1 VLNPSRADGRLRG
14 RVRGSLSAAVL
25 ILAASAPLGAQ
36 RTPDLR
42 ALDAYVA
49 QARAD
54 WRVPGLAVAV
64 VKDGRIVF
72 EKGYGTRHRFEGGAV
87 DEHTLFAIASNTKAF
102 TSAAIAMLVDEGKLR
117 WDTHVTDVLPWFQ
130 ARDPYVTREM
140 RVRDL
145 LSHRSGFGTFSG
157 DLLWYGTAYPAD
169 QVVRRLR
176 HLEPATGFREGYR
189 YNNLMFITAGEVIR
203 AVSGMPWDAFV
214 RTRILEPV
222 GMTAT
227 VTSVAQLRGKTN
239 VATPHGV
246 KADTV
251 RPFPWQPWDA
261 MGSAGA
267 IISSAHDMARWLTLQ
282 LGRGETGGT
291 RLFSETQSR
300 TMWTPHIMSPVG
312 PGTEQRWP
320 STHFV
325 GYGLGWSLRDY
336 LGRKLVMHGGAYDG
350 MYSQVVLVPEERLGV
365 VILTN
370 AMTDVQSALAWR
382 IVDAYLGAPPRDW
395 SRDYLDR
402 VGPTTEQRRW
412 AEWERTRAQGTAP
425 SLALEAY
432 AGTYGGALYGDA
444 TVTLEDGKLVLR
456 LLPAKDLV
464 GDLTHWHRDV
474 FRVHWRREFPWF
486 GDGLVQF
493 VLNAGGDAD
502 QVVIDVPNDD
512 FWFTELELRRRR

>member
-1 VLNPSRADGRLRG
+1 MRHHEPAPALR
-14 RVRGSLSAAVL
+14 RHM
-25 ILAASAPLGAQ
+25 LAAAGLVLAAAAPLGAQ
-36 RTPDLR
+36 RAPDLR
-42 ALDAYVA
+42 ALDAYVD

-54 WRVPGLAVAV
+54 WNVPGLAVAI
-64 VKDGRIVF
+64 VKDGQVVF

-117 WDTHVTDVLPWFQ
+117 WDTRVADVLPWFEV
-130 ARDPYVTREM
+130 RDPWVTREM

-157 DLLWYGTAYPAD
+157 DLLWYGTSYSAEE
-169 QVVRRLR
+169 VVRRLR
-176 HLEPATGFREGYR
+176 HLEPAGGFRESYR

-203 AVSGMPWDAFV
+203 AASGMPWDAFV
-214 RTRILEPV
+214 RTRVLEPL
-222 GMTAT
+222 GMTET
-227 VTSVAQLRGKTN
+227 VTSVARLAGRAN
-239 VATPHGV
+239 VATPHGE

-251 RPFPWQPWDA
+251 RPFPWEPWDA

-267 IISSAHDMARWLTLQ
+267 IVSSVHDMAKWLTLH
-282 LGRGETGGT
+282 LGRGEANGR
-291 RLFSETQSR
+291 RLFSEAQSR
-300 TMWTPHIMSPVG
+300 TMWTPHISSAVSAG
-312 PGTEQRWP
+312 SQERWP
-320 STHFV
+320 STHFI

-350 MYSQVVLVPEERLGV
+350 MYSQVLLVPEERLGV

-382 IVDAYLGAPPRDW
+382 IADAYLGAPAKDW

-402 VGPTTEQRRW
+402 VGPSTAERRW
-412 AEWERTRAQGTAP
+412 AEWDSIRVANTAP
-425 SLALEAY
+425 SLPLDAY
-432 AGTYGGALYGDA
+432 AGTYGGPLYGDA
-444 TVTLEDGKLVLR
+444 TVALEDGRLVLR
-456 LLPAKDLV
+456 LLPAGDLV
-464 GDLTHWHRDV
+464 GDLTHWHRDM

-493 VLNAGGDAD
+493 VLNASGDAD
-502 QVVIDVPNDD
+502 QVKIDVPNDD
-512 FWFTELELRRRR
+512 FWFNELELRRRP

>member
-1 VLNPSRADGRLRG
+1 VSPSEVHWRRFGGALRA
-14 RVRGSLSAAVL
+14 LSAALLVV
-25 ILAASAPLGAQ
+25 AAAAPLAAQ

-42 ALDAYVA
+42 ALDAYIA

-54 WRVPGLAVAV
+54 WQVPGLAVAI
-64 VKDGRIVF
+64 VKDGQVVF
-72 EKGYGTRHRFEGGAV
+72 AKGYGTRHRFEGGAA

-117 WDTHVTDVLPWFQ
+117 WDTRVTDILPWFQ
-130 ARDPYVTREM
+130 TRDPYVTREM

-157 DLLWYGTAYPAD
+157 DLLWYGTTYSAEE
-169 QVVRRLR
+169 VVRRLR

-203 AVSGMPWDAFV
+203 AVSGLSWDVFV
-214 RTRILEPV
+214 RTRILEPL
-222 GMTAT
+222 GMSAT
-227 VTSVAQLRGKTN
+227 VTSVAQLAGKAN
-239 VATPHGV
+239 VATPHGE
-246 KADTV
+246 KADTI
-251 RPFPWQPWDA
+251 RPFPWEPWDA

-267 IISSAHDMARWLTLQ
+267 IVSSAHDMARWLTLQ
-282 LGRGETGGT
+282 LGRGEVNGQ
-291 RLFSETQSR
+291 RLFSEAASR
-300 TMWTPHIMSPVG
+300 VMWTPHIASPVSA
-312 PGTEQRWP
+312 TSEQRWP

-350 MYSQVVLVPEERLGV
+350 MYSQVLLVPEERLGI

-382 IVDAYLGAPPRDW
+382 IADAYLGAPPKDW

-402 VGPTTEQRRW
+402 AGPTTAEERW
-412 AEWERTRAQGTAP
+412 AEWERTRAAGTVP
-425 SLALEAY
+425 SLALDAY

-444 TVTLEDGKLVLR
+444 TVALEQGALVLR
-456 LLPAKDLV
+456 LLPAPDLV

-493 VLNAGGDAD
+493 VLNANGDVD
-502 QVVIDVPNDD
+502 QVTIDVPNDD
-512 FWFTELELRRRR
+512 FWFTELELRRRP